1 MSRYKTEQE
10 AFWAGDFGND
20 YIDRNA
26 GDELVAANLA
36 LFAKVLARTR
46 NVGSVLEFGSNRG
59 LNLIALRQLLPKAGL
74 SAIEINQKAVAELK
88 KLGYIE
94 KIYPQSI
101 LDFTPDFQRDL
112 AFIKGVMIHL
122 NPEVLPEV
130 YDLLYQSSKRYI
142 LVMEYYNPT
151 PVELTYRGHTG
162 KLFKRDFAG
171 ELMDRF
177 PDLQLLDYGFC
188 YDRDYTFPNGDGTWF
203 LMEKR

>member
-59 LNLIALRQLLPKAGL
+59 LNLIALKQLLPKAGL
-74 SAIEINQKAVAELK
+74 SAIEINQKAVAELN

-151 PVELTYRGHTG
+151 PVELAYRGHTG

>member
-151 PVELTYRGHTG
+151 PVELAYRGHTG